1 MLRQAQ
7 HDISNTS
14 RFIKSEFLALS
25 CSACRSINMQTD
37 KPLEKTKQSDF
48 RHIGNKLLNWYKTN
62 ARDLPFRQTK
72 DPYKIWICEIVFQQT
87 RIAQGLGHY
96 NNFVQRFPDVK
107 TLAEADEN
115 EVLLYWKGLG
125 YYSRAINVHKAAQQI
140 MNDYN
145 GVFPHEYDEILKLK
159 GVGKYTAA
167 AVSSIC
173 FEGKIPAVDGNF
185 YRVLSRIFADDF
197 DISSS
202 KAFNYF
208 SELAHLILPENVGDF
223 NQAMMD
229 LGSEICKP
237 KNPLCSECPLN
248 EDCLAF
254 SLNKVS
260 EFPVKTKKVKA
271 ADLELKYYFVNR
283 NGQFLI
289 QQRKDDFIWKK
300 LFEFPPEISDDLIPF
315 IKSVKNVSHKLTHK
329 NLSIEIFNVEVE
341 SEEIWQNFI
350 TQNNYI
356 VTDVEGSHE
365 KSFPKPLENYIQ
377 NYETAYRIL

>member
-1 MLRQAQ
+1 
-7 HDISNTS
+7 
-14 RFIKSEFLALS
+14 
-25 CSACRSINMQTD
+25 
-37 KPLEKTKQSDF
+37 LEKTKQSDF

-173 FEGKIPAVDGNF
+173 FNGKIPAVDGNF

-248 EDCLAF
+248 KDCLAF

-260 EFPVKTKKVKA
+260 EFPVKAKKVKA
-271 ADLELKYYFVNR
+271 ADLDLKYYFVHR
-283 NGQFLI
+283 NGKFLI

-315 IKSVKNVSHKLTHK
+315 IKSLKNVSHKLTHK
-329 NLSIEIFNVEVE
+329 NLSIEIFNVEIE

>member
-1 MLRQAQ
+1 LKHPESQ
-7 HDISNTS
+7 
-14 RFIKSEFLALS
+14 
-25 CSACRSINMQTD
+25 
-37 KPLEKTKQSDF
+37 DF
-48 RHIGNKLLNWYKTN
+48 KHIGNKLLNWYKQN

-87 RIAQGLGHY
+87 RINQGLNHY
-96 NNFVQRFPDVK
+96 NNFIKRFPDVK
-107 TLAEADEN
+107 TLANAEED

-125 YYSRAINVHKAAQQI
+125 YYSRAINIHKAAQQI
-140 MNDYN
+140 MNDYQ
-145 GVFPHEYDEILKLK
+145 GAFPSDYDEVLKLK

-173 FEGKIPAVDGNF
+173 FNGKMPAVDGNF

-197 DISSS
+197 DISNSR
-202 KAFNYF
+202 AFNYF
-208 SELAHLILPENVGDF
+208 SELATLVLPENVGDF

-237 KNPLCSECPLN
+237 KNPLCGECPLN

-254 SLNKVS
+254 SLNKIS

-271 ADLELKYYFVNR
+271 ADLGLKYYFVHR

-300 LFEFPPEISDDLIPF
+300 LFEFPPEISEELMAF
-315 IKSVKNVSHKLTHK
+315 IKSAKTVNHKLTHK
-329 NLSIEIFNVEVE
+329 NLSIEIFNVEVD
-341 SEEIWQNFI
+341 SETVWTDFI
-350 TQNNYI
+350 AENNYI
-356 VTDVEGSHE
+356 ITDFEGSHE
-365 KSFPKPLENYIQ
+365 RSFPKPLETYIQ
-377 NYETAYRIL
+377 NYHTAYRIL